1 MMSGLTRG
9 VVGGE
14 QLAGAAEAG
23 GDLVEDQQHVVAGA
37 DLPQVGQVPRVVEAH
52 TARALHDRLDD
63 HRGELVGVLG
73 QLLLE
78 GRAVGRRRTS
88 AGTAGANTWRANT
101 SVHSECMPPSGS
113 HTLIG
118 VKVSPW

>member
-1 MMSGLTRG
+1 MMSGLTPG

-23 GDLVEDQQHVVAGA
+23 GDLVEDQQHVVAVA
-37 DLPQVGQVPRVVEAH
+37 DVAQVGQVPRVVEPHA
-52 TARALHDRLDD
+52 ARALHHGLDD
-63 HRGELVGVLG
+63 HGGQFVGVLG

-78 GRAVGRRRTS
+78 RRAVGGVVV
-88 AGTAGANTWRANT
+88 AWAPAGANTWRART

-113 HTLIG
+113 QTLIG